1 LSTVLAPEA
10 ATYSPGTDKGW
21 RLALQHDS
29 ADMFIQSLDAFIQQA
44 EELYRSNPL
53 RVRYVLKYKHR
64 EGKLQLK
71 VTDDKVV
78 RARLAGAAACGEMR
92 CSVAPRLLADICR
105 PWVCWAQ
112 CLQYQTDQIADLRKV
127 EKLNDR
133 LFALMARGE
142 EAAGALRI

>member
-1 LSTVLAPEA
+1 VHARQQDE
-10 ATYSPGTDKGW
+10 GW

-29 ADMFIQSLDAFIQQA
+29 AAMFIQSLDAFIQQA
-44 EELYRSNPL
+44 EELYRSDPL

-78 RARLAGAAACGEMR
+78 RAWLAGAAACGELK
-92 CSVAPRLLADICR
+92 CSVAPRTLADVCR

-127 EKLNDR
+127 EKLNER